1 MRNFLVS
8 ININYMKTTVI
19 LSLKKCALRRVE
31 LFSYDKLVIFAMQSE
46 GCLLKGW
53 YARSY
58 VSGQIKD
65 KATVFPTCSLSLY
78 TGGESGNERCALAC

>member
-46 GCLLKGW
+46 GCLLKG
-53 YARSY
+53 
-58 VSGQIKD
+58 
-65 KATVFPTCSLSLY
+65 
-78 TGGESGNERCALAC
+78 